1 MYKFK
6 SPYELSQ
13 LCFLLL
19 ILYRFLFNV
28 SYFSFPNFPHLLI
41 GLLCFS
47 FIFPPILSSPF
58 QLSFTRFL
66 FLIYSPLFIISF
78 IKFPYYSFTIV
89 LSLHFL
95 LRFFSLSSLA
105 YVFSITPL
113 KYTSFPFIDYLTF
126 FLPFLPSFSSFYLFL
141 FFCSLLSFLSIH
153 FLFSHLFHLLSPTSF
168 TIPSYSYINIIE
180 RSKPIQ

>member
-41 GLLCFS
+41 GFLCFS
-47 FIFPPILSSPF
+47 IFPPILYSPF
-58 QLSFTRFL
+58 QLSFPRFL

-126 FLPFLPSFSSFYLFL
+126 FLPFLHSISSSSFALSYHFFPFIFSSCISFI
-141 FFCSLLSFLSIH
+141 SFLLLPLPSHPIH
-153 FLFSHLFHLLSPTSF
+153 T
-168 TIPSYSYINIIE
+168 
-180 RSKPIQ
+180 